1 MLGSQRAEKYKSVMD
16 ERLIEVGVSPL
27 GARKLHQVET
37 SLGQEMS
44 PDAANRVRQF
54 GAWVVIVLLLAV
66 PLWILLAPGTRSID
80 WVVWWVVVSIWA
92 GLDAVRLAL
101 HAFPGNN
108 KPTFAV
114 AIAVLA
120 LVNVLFS
127 LSAIVL
133 PGFAS

>member
-44 PDAANRVRQF
+44 PEVSNRVRQF
-54 GAWVVIVLLLAV
+54 GAWLVIVLLLAV
-66 PLWILLAPGTRSID
+66 PLWILLASGTRSID

-92 GLDAVRLAL
+92 GLCAVPLAI
-101 HAFPGNN
+101 HAFAERY
-108 KPTFAV
+108 KPSFAV

-120 LVNVLFS
+120 LVNLLFS
-127 LSAIVL
+127 LIAIVV

>member
-1 MLGSQRAEKYKSVMD
+1 MGETP
-16 ERLIEVGVSPL
+16 IEVSVSPL
-27 GARKLHQVET
+27 GARKWHQVQT
-37 SLGQEMS
+37 SLGQEMPLEVS
-44 PDAANRVRQF
+44 DRLRQF
-54 GAWVVIVLLLAV
+54 GAWVVIVLLWAF

-80 WVVWWVVVSIWA
+80 WVTWWVVVSIWA

-133 PGFAS
+133 PGFTS

>member
-1 MLGSQRAEKYKSVMD
+1 MD
-16 ERLIEVGVSPL
+16 ERLIEVGVSPP
-27 GARKLHQVET
+27 GARTLHQVET
-37 SLGQEMS
+37 SLGQEMCPEVS
-44 PDAANRVRQF
+44 NRVWQF
-54 GAWVVIVLLLAV
+54 GACVVIVLLVAV
-66 PLWILLAPGTRSID
+66 PAWVLLTPATRSID
-80 WVVWWVVVSIWA
+80 WFLWWVVVSIWA

-101 HAFPGNN
+101 HAFPGHN